1 MRRFLPAAVSG
12 TAAAA
17 AALMLCTGCSDTSG
31 ASAKDAKR
39 PEKARE
45 SAPSA
50 SSADHGATVRAAVEA
65 TSRSTARIDEEIEVN
80 GGPAQKYTFTI
91 KGDFDMA
98 ADKGSLKVDLQGKQH
113 LDEVFAGGKVYLKG
127 VVPESPELWGSI
139 PRDESQSHYIL
150 RAPVNDPEH
159 VLRQVAAMR
168 DAKKDGEEKVN
179 GAPTTHYRGTLDFD
193 TLTLRM
199 TSEARAKAAEL
210 RDMMGG
216 KLPVQAEA
224 WVDAQG
230 RVARTR
236 LSYVLGT
243 VGSTATMTLSDPGK
257 PVNAAPPADKDAVPA
272 ASVSGVLPG

>member
-1 MRRFLPAAVSG
+1 MRRFLPVAVAG
-12 TAAAA
+12 TAA
-17 AALMLCTGCSDTSG
+17 AALMLCAGCSDTSE
-31 ASAKDAKR
+31 APARDAKR

-45 SAPSA
+45 STPAVP
-50 SSADHGATVRAAVEA
+50 SADHGATVRAAVET

-98 ADKGSLKVDLQGKQH
+98 ADKGNLKVDLQGKQH
-113 LDEVFAGGKVYLKG
+113 LDEIFAGGNVYLKG
-127 VVPESPELWGSI
+127 VMPESPELWGSV
-139 PRDESQSHYIL
+139 PRDEPQSHYLL

-168 DAKKDGEEKVN
+168 DTKKAGEEKVN
-179 GAPTTHYRGTLDFD
+179 GTPTTHYRGTLDFD

-224 WVDAQG
+224 WLDDRG

-257 PVNAAPPADKDAVPA
+257 PVNATPPADKDVVPA